1 MGPEEFL
8 FLFSLDR
15 AGEAGRA
22 LVVRPGLGGARGQ
35 RPARDRGQPR
45 VQQRERG
52 EGALGRGGGGQRDQ
66 EQETGDLHGAGA
78 ATGRYP
84 ASQTFF

>member
-15 AGEAGRA
+15 AGGEAGRA
-22 LVVRPGLGGARGQ
+22 LVVRPGLGQ
-35 RPARDRGQPR
+35 RPARDRGQPG
-45 VQQRERG
+45 VQQREGG
-52 EGALGRGGGGQRDQ
+52 ERALGRGGGHRDQ
-66 EQETGDLHGAGA
+66 AHEEAEDLHAAA
-78 ATGRYP
+78 ATGLDP

>member
-15 AGEAGRA
+15 GEAGRA
-22 LVVRPGLGGARGQ
+22 LVVRPGLGGARGLQ
-35 RPARDRGQPR
+35 RPARDRGQPG

-52 EGALGRGGGGQRDQ
+52 EGALGRGGGGRQPDQ
-66 EQETGDLHGAGA
+66 EQETGDLHTA
-78 ATGRYP
+78 ATRL
-84 ASQTFF
+84 

>member
-15 AGEAGRA
+15 AGGEAGGA
-22 LVVRPGLGGARGQ
+22 LVMWPGLGGARGQ

-45 VQQRERG
+45 VQQREGG
-52 EGALGRGGGGQRDQ
+52 ERILGRGGGQRDQ
-66 EQETGDLHGAGA
+66 AQEEAEDLHAAA
-78 ATGRYP
+78 ATGLDP